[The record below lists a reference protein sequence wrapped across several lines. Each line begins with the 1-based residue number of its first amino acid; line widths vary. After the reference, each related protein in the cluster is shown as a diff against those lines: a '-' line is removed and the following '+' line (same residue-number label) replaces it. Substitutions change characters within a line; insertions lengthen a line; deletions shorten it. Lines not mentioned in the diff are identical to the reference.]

1 MLSLEMTTDS
11 LTSSSSRYSMEIDL
25 CLSSVAIAMLSG
37 LGVGAEGEN
46 EDLHKNVVTN
56 LTLYMQCTG
65 MQFIQAHARGKGH
78 SV

>member
-37 LGVGAEGEN
+37 LGVGAEEEN
-46 EDLHKNVVTN
+46 EDLHKKYNHKTHIV
-56 LTLYMQCTG
+56 
-65 MQFIQAHARGKGH
+65 HAVYRYAVYTSTCQG
-78 SV
+78 